1 MEGFA
6 SFRIRRSHFASEL
19 RRRIQSCSSCI
30 KRNRTLF
37 GQGRVL
43 SANKTARATFSRS
56 SRDRLR
62 ELRAQRLRLIRA
74 LRTEFSLD
82 NAIAMPMLWS
92 VGELKHRLTV
102 RLTDEHVAH
111 LNNLANASG
120 LKRNEVMRRLLLS
133 EEIPSAEER
142 RDIQQILRVQK
153 EQNRLGGLLKKALT
167 EREEKASLRRTLA
180 EIERNA
186 AELRRLIGHIR
197 GVS

>member
-1 MEGFA
+1 M
-6 SFRIRRSHFASEL
+6 R
-19 RRRIQSCSSCI
+19 
-30 KRNRTLF
+30 
-37 GQGRVL
+37 
-43 SANKTARATFSRS
+43 
-56 SRDRLR
+56 
-62 ELRAQRLRLIRA
+62 
-74 LRTEFSLD
+74 
-82 NAIAMPMLWS
+82 
-92 VGELKHRLTV
+92 ELKHRLTV

-133 EEIPSAEER
+133 EQIPSAAER
-142 RDIQQILRVQK
+142 RDIQQVLRVQK
-153 EQNRLGGLLKKALT
+153 EQNRLGGLLKEALT

>member
-1 MEGFA
+1 
-6 SFRIRRSHFASEL
+6 L
-19 RRRIQSCSSCI
+19 
-30 KRNRTLF
+30 L

>member
-1 MEGFA
+1 MSRGA
-6 SFRIRRSHFASEL
+6 EL
-19 RRRIQSCSSCI
+19 AGTMRADARGTPSSWGQ
-30 KRNRTLF
+30 RDPTSL

-43 SANKTARATFSRS
+43 SANEIARATFSRS

>member
-1 MEGFA
+1 M
-6 SFRIRRSHFASEL
+6 
-19 RRRIQSCSSCI
+19 
-30 KRNRTLF
+30 
-37 GQGRVL
+37 
-43 SANKTARATFSRS
+43 
-56 SRDRLR
+56 
-62 ELRAQRLRLIRA
+62 
-74 LRTEFSLD
+74 
-82 NAIAMPMLWS
+82 
-92 VGELKHRLTV
+92 GELKHRLTV

-133 EEIPSAEER
+133 EQIPSAAER

-153 EQNRLGGLLKKALT
+153 EQNRLGGLLKTALT

>member
-1 MEGFA
+1 M
-6 SFRIRRSHFASEL
+6 
-19 RRRIQSCSSCI
+19 
-30 KRNRTLF
+30 
-37 GQGRVL
+37 
-43 SANKTARATFSRS
+43 
-56 SRDRLR
+56 
-62 ELRAQRLRLIRA
+62 
-74 LRTEFSLD
+74 
-82 NAIAMPMLWS
+82 
-92 VGELKHRLTV
+92 GELKHRLTV

-111 LNNLANASG
+111 LNELANASG

-133 EEIPSAEER
+133 EEIPSAAER

-167 EREEKASLRRTLA
+167 EREEKASLSRTLA